1 MKDRKHVA
9 WLYEEL
15 PTLVS
20 RGLVPAETAERLR
33 QHYGPVEKTEGR
45 RLMVVLFGILGA
57 VLIGGGVI
65 LLVAHNWDGLSRETR
80 TVLAFIPLVGAIAL
94 AGWVLARRRDS
105 TPWREG
111 AATYWALT
119 IGSTISLVARTYNI
133 SGDFGQ
139 FMLTWTLLGL
149 PVIYLMRACLPAALY
164 LVGITAWAG
173 DAQLSHGQPAWF
185 WVLAALLVPY
195 LWRLFREDRYQPR
208 LALVSWVWA
217 LCLCVAT
224 GFTLKWDHL
233 GWWAGV
239 YAGLLAAMC
248 MAGVIWFGDAPD
260 DWRRPLQMVGGV
272 GVVVMSAVLTFKE
285 QLRDLVR
292 FQSHDFVKLMQADP
306 VDFALWLALLLAAVG
321 LCWLCVQQR
330 RQSWVVVFGALPVV
344 VGLAHLLV
352 GWGAGVTVLLVLFNL
367 YLAALGVT
375 TMVVG
380 LRMERLGIVNVGMG
394 IIAVLIIAR
403 FFDSDLSFVVRGVA
417 FIVVGAGFLT
427 ANVMMLR
434 RKGVA
439 R

>member
-9 WLYEEL
+9 WLYEQL

-20 RGLVPAETAERLR
+20 SRIVPAEIAERLR
-33 QHYGPVEKTEGR
+33 QHYGEPEQPSGR
-45 RLMVVLFGILGA
+45 RLAVVLFGILGA

-65 LLVAHNWDGLSRETR
+65 LLVAHNWDGLSRPTR
-80 TVLAFIPLVGAIAL
+80 VALACAPLLAAIVL
-94 AGWVLARRRDS
+94 AGWVLLRRRES
-105 TPWREG
+105 VLWCEG
-111 AATYWALT
+111 AATYWGLT
-119 IGSTISLVARTYNI
+119 IGSTISLVAQTYNI

-149 PVIYLMRACLPAALY
+149 PIIYLMRACLPAVLY
-164 LVGITAWAG
+164 LVGITVWAG
-173 DAQLSHGQPAWF
+173 DAQFSHKQPAWF
-185 WVLAALLVPY
+185 WVLAVLLVPY
-195 LWRLFREDRYQPR
+195 LWRLFRKDRYQPR

-224 GFTLKWDHL
+224 GFTLKWAN

-248 MAGVIWFGDAPD
+248 MAGVIWFGEAPD
-260 DWRRPLQMVGGV
+260 DWRRPLQTVGGV

-285 QLRDLVR
+285 PLGDLVR
-292 FQSHDFVKLMQADP
+292 FQSHDFVKLMQADR

-330 RQSWVVVFGALPVV
+330 RQSWLAVFGALPVV

-352 GWGAGVTVLLVLFNL
+352 VWGAGVTVLLVLFNL
-367 YLAALGVT
+367 YLAALGVM

-380 LRMERLGIVNVGMG
+380 LRTERLGIVNVGMG
-394 IIAVLIIAR
+394 ILAVLIIAR
-403 FFDSDLSFVVRGVA
+403 FFDSDLSFVARGLV
-417 FIVVGAGFLT
+417 FIVVGCAFLVT
-427 ANVMMLR
+427 NVVLTR